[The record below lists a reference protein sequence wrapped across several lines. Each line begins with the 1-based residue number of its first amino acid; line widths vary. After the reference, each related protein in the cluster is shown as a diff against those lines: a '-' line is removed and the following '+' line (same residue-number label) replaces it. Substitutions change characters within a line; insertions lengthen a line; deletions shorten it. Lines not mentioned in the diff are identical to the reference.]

1 MQATAY
7 LGYVRCSTGEQAAHG
22 YGLAAQ
28 EAAIRAD
35 AERRGWTLAGVT
47 RDEGAT
53 GASLDRPGLRDTLE
67 RIARGE
73 ASGLIVS
80 RLDRLSRSVVD
91 FGCLLEWFE
100 DAGATLVA
108 LDLGVDTST
117 PGGRLVANVFA
128 SVAEWERATIAART
142 KAGLAAVRAEGKP
155 ISRPSL
161 ADRPELRERI
171 ASLRAGGMTL
181 QAIADTLNTE
191 RVPTLRGGSHWRP
204 SSVRTA
210 AGWERRKPRRQAP
223 NLPPI
228 RR

>member
-1 MQATAY
+1 MQATGY
-7 LGYVRCSTGEQAAHG
+7 LGYVRCSTGEQARHG

-28 EAAIRAD
+28 EAAIKAD
-35 AERRGWTLAGVT
+35 AERRGWALAGIV

-53 GASLDRPGLRDTLE
+53 GASLDRAGLRVALE

-91 FGCLLEWFE
+91 FGCLLEWFD

-161 ADRPELRERI
+161 VDRPELRDRI
-171 ASLRAGGMTL
+171 AAMRAAGMTL
-181 QAIADTLNTE
+181 QAIADTLNSE
-191 RVPTLRGGSHWRP
+191 GAPTLRGGSHWRP
-204 SSVRTA
+204 SSVQSA
-210 AGWERRKPRRQAP
+210 AGWTRRRPRRTTPA
-223 NLPPI
+223 LPTT
-228 RR
+228 R